1 METLPKLYKQN
12 TTGNVSEWEISVIER
27 DSGDVHIV
35 TKHGI
40 SDGKMQTEQRL
51 VKGKNE
57 GRANATNAFEQGVR
71 EARKKW
77 ENKKKAGYHEQIGK
91 ASVKVLLPM
100 LAKQYDQCKH
110 CIQIPYAIQPKFDGM
125 RAFLYLDS
133 VNKPKLVSRLGN
145 PIETTP
151 HINEEVKELK
161 ILKPGVYL
169 DGELFTF
176 DYPFEELVGLLKTSE
191 NLSEEK
197 LEKLRHVKFYVFDML
212 DTNNKKMTFRER
224 FKVVSSLLEKI
235 KPKTLASVETKVGNV
250 FSEDVAIKIRNKY
263 IKQGYEGVMF
273 RNLESEYGINKRSSD
288 LIKFKKTLDA
298 EYEIIGYE
306 EAKGRDIGTPIFLLK
321 TSKGD
326 QFSARP
332 TGTLESR
339 KEMLKKVKSLI
350 GKMATVEYQELSKKG
365 VPRFPVLVRIRETM
379 E

>member
-27 DSGDVHIV
+27 DSRDVHIV

-40 SDGKMQTEQRL
+40 TDGKMQTEQRL

-57 GRANATNAFEQGVR
+57 GRANATTAFEQGVR

-125 RAFLYLDS
+125 RAFLYLTSDGE
-133 VNKPKLVSRLGN
+133 PKLVSRLGN
-145 PIETTP
+145 PIETTS
-151 HINEEVKELK
+151 HINEEVKQLK

-212 DTNNKKMTFRER
+212 DTNNKKMPFKER
-224 FKVVSSLLEKI
+224 FKTVSALLEKF

-306 EAKGRDIGTPIFLLK
+306 EAKGRDVGTPIFLLK

-332 TGTLESR
+332 TGTLDSR